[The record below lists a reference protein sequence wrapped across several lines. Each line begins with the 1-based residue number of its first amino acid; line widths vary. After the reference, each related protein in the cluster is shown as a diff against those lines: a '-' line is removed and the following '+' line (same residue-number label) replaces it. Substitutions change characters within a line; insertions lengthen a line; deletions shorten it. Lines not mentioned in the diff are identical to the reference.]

1 MHRIGN
7 LRRSGGTGRRAGLK
21 IPWPQGREGSTPSSG
36 TSLFPSAGPW
46 GANRLRA
53 PSGRAGTL
61 LNHTTDQSKIRRC
74 PRWTGGAEGPS
85 RAAKADGVTAEAQA
99 GDPLLRHHYFS
110 GSYVPHGICGR
121 VILVYCATKRK
132 FL

>member
-1 MHRIGN
+1 MGGEPASGADEEEEKRDF
-7 LRRSGGTGRRAGLK
+7 RS
-21 IPWPQGREGSTPSSG
+21 
-36 TSLFPSAGPW
+36 
-46 GANRLRA
+46 
-53 PSGRAGTL
+53 
-61 LNHTTDQSKIRRC
+61 
-74 PRWTGGAEGPS
+74 AEARS